1 MESKYSIADIAGSIY
16 VVDEEEDI
24 ILEGA
29 VVVCGVLKN
38 INAGKHTDVL
48 QILLYTAA
56 IIIRDQGDVC
66 RVQGYI
72 VYEGM

>member
-38 INAGKHTDVL
+38 INAEKHTDVMCFRSYS
-48 QILLYTAA
+48 ILL
-56 IIIRDQGDVC
+56 IIIRDQGDV
-66 RVQGYI
+66 
-72 VYEGM
+72 